1 MARTGGIGGLLLIL
15 CVTDVSMHM
24 WCAVKEMGDLQI
36 IVRDYVATLLSYWY
50 LVSTGSCIYLDT
62 SFYGRNS
69 NARVNLEIQVSSD
82 QSGI

>member
-15 CVTDVSMHM
+15 CVIDVPMHM
-24 WCAVKEMGDLQI
+24 WCAVKKMNDLQI

-50 LVSTGSCIYLDT
+50 LVATGSCIYLDT
-62 SFYGRNS
+62 SFSGRNS
-69 NARVNLEIQVSSD
+69 NARVNRGIQVSSD